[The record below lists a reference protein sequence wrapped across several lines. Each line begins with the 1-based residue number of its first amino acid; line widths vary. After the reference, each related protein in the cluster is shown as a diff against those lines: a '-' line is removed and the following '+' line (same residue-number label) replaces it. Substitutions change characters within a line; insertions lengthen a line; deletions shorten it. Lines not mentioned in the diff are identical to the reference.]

1 MDEIGRVSLIAVLE
15 KCISQM
21 NKAADGGNPY
31 QPCSHQYEHNH
42 KNKRLHHDDAVIRRV
57 SGFLSVPA
65 TPGQFN
71 PAVLHPV
78 KIVVSHL

>member
-21 NKAADGGNPY
+21 NKAADGGSPY

-42 KNKRLHHDDAVIRRV
+42 KNKRLHHDDA
-57 SGFLSVPA
+57 GFLGFSQSLP
-65 TPGQFN
+65 
-71 PAVLHPV
+71 LL
-78 KIVVSHL
+78 VSLIQLYSTL